1 MPWLKFQIFKSNS
14 ILFFFFWEFLLK
26 GSLSKLH
33 FLILFNLLVESLGIK
48 ELMPA
53 YLDPHL
59 QPQDLPTGVSFASGG
74 SGYDPL
80 TSKLA
85 VHEHLCHFLSSVLF
99 YYFKTLV
106 RFFRYYNLSFPINW
120 NTKLYWP
127 KNHWL
132 NLWFLKEFNVIY
144 VVLVNTI
151 IRFNLV
157 KNY

>member
-1 MPWLKFQIFKSNS
+1 MGWVRVDPCITIPLLWHKYEHNQPTWITTPNKSCIRDGSNS
-14 ILFFFFWEFLLK
+14 KSLSWTPFFFWIYKWDEGLLK

-99 YYFKTLV
+99 YYFKT
-106 RFFRYYNLSFPINW
+106 
-120 NTKLYWP
+120 
-127 KNHWL
+127 
-132 NLWFLKEFNVIY
+132 
-144 VVLVNTI
+144 
-151 IRFNLV
+151 
-157 KNY
+157 